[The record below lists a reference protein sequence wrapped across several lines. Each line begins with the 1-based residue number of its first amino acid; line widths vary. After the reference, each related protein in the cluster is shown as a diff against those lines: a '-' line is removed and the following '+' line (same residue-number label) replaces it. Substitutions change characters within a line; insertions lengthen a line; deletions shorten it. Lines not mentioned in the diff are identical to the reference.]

1 MQMAGRTAN
10 ILAGLAVILAP
21 AWGSPPPPRDIPQG
35 DQAAMLQE
43 LDAVEERQE
52 QAAASSRKH
61 LSTTLETAIR
71 GGTQAAALLEEAM
84 QNTTFEGK
92 DNKAKSFSEWKSKN
106 AGLLRSEQL
115 QSAVAF
121 HARYL
126 LLGLQMRQPG
136 KSDSTAESSF
146 AYVRDYARLFADKKF
161 LELPEPASNLLTKPA
176 ADGPIA
182 KWLLLGDRLPAKD
195 SWEPAAG
202 NIDGILE
209 KSVRP
214 VWREKADLRLTS
226 SWDLQIEFHGLRAES
241 ARLDLERKKFALIT
255 KPRLLFGRACDR
267 AIQGQ
272 PNLAA
277 KEILELIK
285 AHPDHPDWPAW
296 VAKLR
301 AMLETKA
308 PSGI

>member
-1 MQMAGRTAN
+1 MPMGGRTAKT
-10 ILAGLAVILAP
+10 LAGLALCLVA
-21 AWGSPPPPRDIPQG
+21 ASAAPPPRDIPQG
-35 DQAAMLQE
+35 DQSAMLRE
-43 LDAVEERQE
+43 LQAAEERQE
-52 QAAASSRKH
+52 QAAASSRKQI
-61 LSTTLETAIR
+61 SATLEAALR
-71 GGTQAAALLEEAM
+71 GGAQAAALFEEAM
-84 QNTTFEGK
+84 QNSPSEGK
-92 DNKAKSFSEWKSKN
+92 GKKAKSFDEWKSKN
-106 AGLLRSEQL
+106 EGLLRSEQL

-126 LLGLQMRQPG
+126 LLGLQRREPG
-136 KSDSTAESSF
+136 KTDSTAERSF
-146 AYVRDYARLFADKKF
+146 EYARDYARLFADKKF
-161 LELPEPASNLLTKPA
+161 LELPEPASNLLAKPA

-182 KWLLLGDRLPAKD
+182 KWLLLDDRLPAKD

-209 KSVRP
+209 KNVRP
-214 VWREKADLRLTS
+214 VWREKADPRLTS
-226 SWDLQIEFHGLRAES
+226 SWDLQIEFHGQRAES
-241 ARLDLERKKFALIT
+241 AQLDLERKKFALIT

-308 PSGI
+308 PSGV